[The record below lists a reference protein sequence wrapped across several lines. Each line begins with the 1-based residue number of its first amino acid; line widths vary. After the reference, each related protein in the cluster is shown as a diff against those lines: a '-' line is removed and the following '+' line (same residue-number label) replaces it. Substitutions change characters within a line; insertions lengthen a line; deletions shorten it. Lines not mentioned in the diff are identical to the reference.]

1 MLDKIRRKEI
11 YLADLGR
18 TAGSEEKGVRPV
30 LIVQNDLGNKY
41 SPTTIIV
48 PITRRIEGEY
58 KIPTHIQVEPFGKM
72 LYKATILAEQ
82 IKVID
87 KQRLKYYIEELPNEY
102 MKKVDYAMTVAIGIN
117 EERIN
122 EDGVWRYRI
131 YRLWT

>member
-102 MKKVDYAMTVAIGIN
+102 MEKVDYAMTVAIGIN

-122 EDGVWRYRI
+122 EDGV
-131 YRLWT
+131 

>member
-102 MKKVDYAMTVAIGIN
+102 MEKVNYAMTVAIGIN

-122 EDGVWRYRI
+122 EDGV
-131 YRLWT
+131 

>member
-117 EERIN
+117 EERISEN
-122 EDGVWRYRI
+122 GVWRYRI

>member
-102 MKKVDYAMTVAIGIN
+102 MEKVNYAMTVAIGIK
-117 EERIN
+117 EERIS
-122 EDGVWRYRI
+122 EDGV
-131 YRLWT
+131 

>member
-1 MLDKIRRKEI
+1 MIDKIRRKEI

-102 MKKVDYAMTVAIGIN
+102 MEKVDYAMTVAIGIN
-117 EERIN
+117 EER
-122 EDGVWRYRI
+122 G
-131 YRLWT
+131 

>member
-102 MKKVDYAMTVAIGIN
+102 MEKVDYAMTVAIGIN
-117 EERIN
+117 EERIS
-122 EDGVWRYRI
+122 EDGV
-131 YRLWT
+131 

>member
-48 PITRRIEGEY
+48 PITRRIEEEY
-58 KIPTHIQVEPFGKM
+58 KIPTHIQIDPFGKM

-102 MKKVDYAMTVAIGIN
+102 MEKVDYAMTVAIGIN
-117 EERIN
+117 EERISEN
-122 EDGVWRYRI
+122 GV
-131 YRLWT
+131 

>member
-87 KQRLKYYIEELPNEY
+87 KQRLKYYIEELPNES

-117 EERIN
+117 EERISEN
-122 EDGVWRYRI
+122 GV
-131 YRLWT
+131 

>member
-122 EDGVWRYRI
+122 EDGV
-131 YRLWT
+131 

>member
-102 MKKVDYAMTVAIGIN
+102 MEKVDYAMTVAIGIK
-117 EERIN
+117 EERIS
-122 EDGVWRYRI
+122 EDGV
-131 YRLWT
+131 

>member
-117 EERIN
+117 EERISEN
-122 EDGVWRYRI
+122 GV
-131 YRLWT
+131 